1 MAVDSYSTALLV
13 SSVLMIVVS
22 ILAVSMRIYV
32 RTGILGGLG
41 WDDALIVTSWMFAMA
56 LYAATLTARNYGFG
70 QHMDIVP
77 TEQISTFSRLI
88 MVCSTTY
95 SWGVPAAKASF
106 AVLYLRILQGRGLAM
121 LNKFLMVFLLCQAI
135 EETLVVVL
143 QCRPIARAWDSSIE
157 GTCFKLVPLWWCTF
171 VFNLFTDL
179 ALFIQPIPTMWHLQ
193 LPLTKRIGVIAML
206 SLGLLVCVISVIRI
220 VFVTKIGADST
231 FELAEPM
238 IWSQVEITAL
248 ILCSCIPSLRQI
260 IQKVPWLN
268 RLVGLSSNKDSAG
281 NPYYAGGPRTGSRN
295 PKGASSGV
303 NGASIALYSR
313 GQHDDPFGPVRSHTK
328 AHLKSGNFGNTSR
341 VERDAIGR
349 PPSQDGSTDEIFPS
363 YRQQGGS
370 TPVGVA
376 GGAGAILVTREL
388 NIKHD
393 DQSEHSLGMVGGG
406 GHGHHDDGRN
416 VFSDLDLNDGAGRH
430 NMAKASASS
439 SSSTSLT
446 DDVAHSPK
454 PKK

>member
-1 MAVDSYSTALLV
+1 
-13 SSVLMIVVS
+13 
-22 ILAVSMRIYV
+22 
-32 RTGILGGLG
+32 
-41 WDDALIVTSWMFAMA
+41 
-56 LYAATLTARNYGFG
+56 
-70 QHMDIVP
+70 
-77 TEQISTFSRLI
+77 

-106 AVLYLRILQGRGLAM
+106 AVLYLRILQGRRLAM

-143 QCRPIARAWDSSIE
+143 QCRPIARAWDSSID
-157 GTCFKLVPLWWCTF
+157 GTCFKLVPMWWCTF

-179 ALFIQPIPTMWHLQ
+179 TLFIQPIPTMWHLQ
-193 LPLTKRIGVIAML
+193 LPVTKRVGVIAML

-220 VFVTKIGADST
+220 VFVTKIGTDST

-248 ILCSCIPSLRQI
+248 ILCSCIPSLRQV

-268 RLVGLSSNKDSAG
+268 HLVGLSSNKDSAG
-281 NPYYAGGPRTGSRN
+281 NPYYAGGPRTGSKN
-295 PKGASSGV
+295 PNGVGA

-328 AHLKSGNFGNTSR
+328 AHMKSGQFGNVSR
-341 VERDAIGR
+341 AERDGVGR

-363 YRQQGGS
+363 YRQQGSGGS
-370 TPVGVA
+370 TPAGVGA
-376 GGAGAILVTREL
+376 TGAGAILVTREL

-393 DQSEHSLGMVGGG
+393 NQSEHSLAIGVGGG
-406 GHGHHDDGRN
+406 GHGHHGNRN
-416 VFSDLDLNDGAGRH
+416 GLSDLDLNDGAGRH
-430 NMAKASASS
+430 DMTKASAST

-446 DDVAHSPK
+446 DDVTRSPK
-454 PKK
+454 PRK

>member
-1 MAVDSYSTALLV
+1 
-13 SSVLMIVVS
+13 
-22 ILAVSMRIYV
+22 
-32 RTGILGGLG
+32 
-41 WDDALIVTSWMFAMA
+41 
-56 LYAATLTARNYGFG
+56 
-70 QHMDIVP
+70 
-77 TEQISTFSRLI
+77 

-106 AVLYLRILQGRGLAM
+106 AVLYLRILQGRALAM
-121 LNKFLMVFLLCQAI
+121 LNKFLIVFLLCQAI

-143 QCRPIARAWDSSIE
+143 QCLPIARAWDSSID
-157 GTCFKLVPLWWCTF
+157 GTCFKLVPLWCCTF

-206 SLGLLVCVISVIRI
+206 SLGLLVCVINVIRI

-248 ILCSCIPSLRQI
+248 ILCSCIPSLRQV

-281 NPYYAGGPRTGSRN
+281 NPYYAGGPRTGSKN
-295 PKGASSGV
+295 PKGGLSGV

-349 PPSQDGSTDEIFPS
+349 PPSQDGSADEIFPS
-363 YRQQGGS
+363 YRQHGGGS
-370 TPVGVA
+370 TPLGA
-376 GGAGAILVTREL
+376 NTNGGAGAIMVTREL

-393 DQSEHSLGMVGGG
+393 DQSEHSLGMMDGGG
-406 GHGHHDDGRN
+406 RGHGRHDDHGRN

-430 NMAKASASS
+430 MTKAIAST

-454 PKK
+454 PRK